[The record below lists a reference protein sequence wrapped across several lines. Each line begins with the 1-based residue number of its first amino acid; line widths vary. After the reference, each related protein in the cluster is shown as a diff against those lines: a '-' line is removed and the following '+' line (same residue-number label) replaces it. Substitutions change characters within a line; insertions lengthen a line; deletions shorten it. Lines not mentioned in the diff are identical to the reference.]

1 MAVLDGR
8 QVVKVFLTHMDLEL
22 ADVCLR
28 RCNSKQTLCVQK
40 VRVFTEEASKEPK
53 YHWRASRV
61 GVVR

>member
-1 MAVLDGR
+1 
-8 QVVKVFLTHMDLEL
+8 MDLEL

-40 VRVFTEEASKEPK
+40 VRVLSEEASKEPK

-61 GVVR
+61 GIVR